1 MQSSAGPYSVVAG
14 AGAIGYAAREIA
26 ALGRFSSVHIV
37 SSPKVWRAVGKD
49 VQRGLRLSNRNA
61 VHLFNDVESAKH
73 LGSVEH
79 IARSLCRAGADRKSL
94 IIAVGGGVVGDVA
107 GFVAASYLRG
117 VALVHMPTTLVAQVD
132 SSIGGKTGVNH
143 RAGKNLIGTFY
154 QPRLVL
160 SDPLVLQKLP
170 EREYASGLYEAL
182 KYGVIRDPALFED
195 FERNAAMFHERDPA
209 AIERLVARCAAI
221 KAEVVMSDEKE
232 SDLRRILNFGHTV
245 GHGLEAAARYQRIKH
260 GEAVGY
266 GMIAAARIG
275 RALAKLEDRDRTR
288 IENAVASIGQLP
300 PLHGVSS
307 KEVLGAIQHDKKV
320 RDGAV
325 HFVVPRA
332 IGRVEVTPDVPF
344 EIVRDVVK
352 GILND
357 GKRLPRPG

>member
-1 MQSSAGPYSVVAG
+1 MHSIPVRLPHISYDILVGTGVFD
-14 AGAIGYAAREIA
+14 RLEEFLDKA
-26 ALGRFSSVHIV
+26 ALRGPFLVISQPRIF
-37 SSPKVWRAVGKD
+37 KAVG
-49 VQRGLRLSNRNA
+49 QTLRKKYPVALIPDGERAKTLTTVSR
-61 VHLFNDVESAKH
+61 LIDRMVELKLTRQST
-73 LGSVEH
+73 V
-79 IARSLCRAGADRKSL
+79 IAF
-94 IIAVGGGVVGDVA
+94 GGGVVGDVS
-107 GFVAASYLRG
+107 GFVASIYMRG
-117 VALVHMPTTLVAQVD
+117 IPVVQIPTTLLAQVD

-143 RAGKNLIGTFY
+143 RAGKNLIGTFH

-160 SDPLVLQKLP
+160 SDPLVLKKLP

-182 KYGVIRDPALFED
+182 KYGVIRDPDLFED
-195 FERNAAMFHERDPA
+195 FERNSAMFRKRDPE

-275 RALAKLEDRDRTR
+275 RALAKLEDGDRTR
-288 IENAVASIGQLP
+288 IENAVASVGQLP
-300 PLHGVSS
+300 PLHGVNS